1 MAQNE
6 CNMNLLCW
14 VFDRKM
20 TGPVVL
26 DNWQLAWCVRMSSTI
41 VSPLEKVWAFAGVQP
56 QVFSLPLS
64 HTSRSSPPYPF
75 IPKRQLS
82 AVLHPTAVELLSL
95 PLPLPLLLPPST
107 NIPTTRS
114 AFYRVAQNGRLYPE
128 LKQNQ
133 SRIKISPEIACAFPT
148 TAECKNELDNY
159 YSRSGCLEY
168 YR

>member
-64 HTSRSSPPYPF
+64 HTSPPARLPHTLSSPTS
-75 IPKRQLS
+75 IIRR
-82 AVLHPTAVELLSL
+82 PTAVELLSL